1 MSAELIKRIFTSII
15 LLGIALYVIISLNQ
29 DFFVYF
35 MMILGIICAAE
46 WFVTNKKILIKLRSG
61 PLLMS
66 PKYFFRREKKLYKY
80 VSIYFFGIVYF
91 LFVLPFSAFYLR
103 FEESLSLFLILLF
116 ICICS
121 DTGGY
126 FIGKTVG
133 GKKLTKISPNK
144 TRSGSFGS
152 FIFSIL
158 PILVVDLFNIQFIS
172 FELNLKNILFSLFV
186 SLICQFGDLFFS
198 YFKRLNERKNTG
210 ILLPGHGGLLDRID
224 GLVVV
229 LPVVFF
235 LKIIEII

>member
-1 MSAELIKRIFTSII
+1 MSAELIKRIFTSMI
-15 LLGIALYVIISLNQ
+15 LLGIALYVITSLNQ
-29 DFFVYF
+29 DYFLYF
-35 MMILGIICAAE
+35 MLILGIICAVE
-46 WFVTNKKILIKLRSG
+46 WFVTNQKILDKLRSEFE
-61 PLLMS
+61 PYINTAFKS
-66 PKYFFRREKKLYKY
+66 KKFYKYF
-80 VSIYFFGIVYF
+80 SIYFFGIVYF
-91 LFVLPFSAFYLR
+91 LFVLPMSAFYLR

-126 FIGKTVG
+126 FIGKTIG

-144 TRSGSFGS
+144 TISGSVGS

-158 PILVVDLFNIQFIS
+158 PILVVDLLNIGFIS
-172 FELNLKNILFSLFV
+172 FQLNLKNILFSLFV
-186 SLICQFGDLFFS
+186 CLICQLGDLFFS
-198 YFKRLNERKNTG
+198 YFKRLNKRKNTG
-210 ILLPGHGGLLDRID
+210 TLLPGHGGLLDRID

>member
-1 MSAELIKRIFTSII
+1 MSAELIKRIFTSMI
-15 LLGIALYVIISLNQ
+15 LLGIALYVITSLNQ
-29 DFFVYF
+29 DYFLYF
-35 MMILGIICAAE
+35 MLILGIICAVE
-46 WFVTNKKILIKLRSG
+46 WFVTNQKILDKLRSG
-61 PLLMS
+61 FKPYINTVFKS
-66 PKYFFRREKKLYKY
+66 KKFYKYF
-80 VSIYFFGIVYF
+80 SIYFFGIVYF
-91 LFVLPFSAFYLR
+91 LFVLPMSAFYLR

-126 FIGKTVG
+126 FIGKIIG

-144 TRSGSFGS
+144 TISGSVGS

-158 PILVVDLFNIQFIS
+158 PILVVDLLNIGFIS
-172 FELNLKNILFSLFV
+172 FQLNLKNILFSLFV
-186 SLICQFGDLFFS
+186 CLICQLGDLFFS
-198 YFKRLNERKNTG
+198 YFKRLNKRKNTG
-210 ILLPGHGGLLDRID
+210 TLLPGHGGLLDRID